1 MIFRK
6 RIPRGVRFFLCKEEF
21 PMLLFKP
28 DYYDCFRCAAGEC
41 PDSCC
46 KEWEVEIDDASARFY
61 RTLPGTLGDCLREVM
76 RTADGKT
83 SMSIIDGR
91 CPMWRSDGLCRIQAE
106 LGESALCETCRM
118 FPRLTHDYGDFA
130 ELGLE
135 LSCPE
140 AAKLILNAPLAP
152 LMVDT
157 RPDGGTPGYD
167 VEAMASLKASR
178 EVMLSILS
186 DESHS
191 VGESLA
197 LGLLYGC
204 QAQSELDGGE
214 ESPFDAGAALETAA
228 ALAKPGNPADVLDFF
243 LGLELLTPQWE
254 TMLRHPD
261 PGNWTQH
268 HRALARYLTQ
278 RYWLQAVSDYDL
290 YCRVKFILISCL
302 LVRLVGG
309 DIFST
314 AQLYSKEVENDTDNV
329 GAILDAAYAHPAFTD
344 DKLLGMLLSRSL

>member
-1 MIFRK
+1 
-6 RIPRGVRFFLCKEEF
+6 
-21 PMLLFKP
+21 MLLFKP

-61 RTLPGTLGDCLREVM
+61 RTLPGTLGDRLREVM

-152 LMVDT
+152 LTVDT

-214 ESPFDAGAALETAA
+214 GKPLRRRGGAGNRRGSGKAG
-228 ALAKPGNPADVLDFF
+228 KSSRCSGF
-243 LGLELLTPQWE
+243 LSGP
-254 TMLRHPD
+254 
-261 PGNWTQH
+261 
-268 HRALARYLTQ
+268 
-278 RYWLQAVSDYDL
+278 
-290 YCRVKFILISCL
+290 
-302 LVRLVGG
+302 
-309 DIFST
+309 
-314 AQLYSKEVENDTDNV
+314 
-329 GAILDAAYAHPAFTD
+329 
-344 DKLLGMLLSRSL
+344 